1 MYVREN
7 GQDVL
12 KDDVLDAF
20 ARHARD
26 GAVIVSSSRPIPPA
40 DEDGKNPPH
49 RKAADRYREIV
60 DAGNFICTMEWPSEE
75 NPSPVMFGVDATG
88 AGILRG
94 DVVELSARAAV
105 EKAAAGPRRRLAA
118 VAAAASA
125 AGSLAAARSAG
136 TAPVTDTRT
145 GPERVQDAAAASR
158 GTQPPAATVGFGS
171 D

>member
-26 GAVIVSSSRPIPPA
+26 GAVIVSSSHPIPPA

-105 EKAAAGPRRRLAA
+105 EKPPPDRAVGSPQWRQRRRRP
-118 VAAAASA
+118 
-125 AGSLAAARSAG
+125 GSLAAARSAG

>member
-12 KDDVLDAF
+12 KDDVLDAL

-26 GAVIVSSSRPIPPA
+26 SPVIVSSSHPIPPA

-75 NPSPVMFGVDATG
+75 NPSPVIFGVDATG

-125 AGSLAAARSAG
+125 AGSLVAARSAG
-136 TAPVTDTRT
+136 TAPVTDTRI

-158 GTQPPAATVGFGS
+158 GNAAAAGHRRFRQ
-171 D
+171 